1 MEAAERAETAWG
13 VDSEYGRL
21 LDVLLCPPDHFRW
34 LPTSA
39 ISRATVDSGLVFSLE
54 DAKRQHAEMVSVYEE
69 AGVRVHFLEPDPV
82 LPYQVFARDSSINVP
97 DGPIVTQCAQWWR
110 RGEYAA
116 VIRFY
121 EGAGIPIRDMV
132 TAGSFEGGDF
142 MIVEPGV
149 AAIGTGEER
158 TQEQAARQVASRLE
172 AEGWEVRVERIPPH
186 FLHIDV
192 LACMLGEKLAAVCVE
207 QASNGFVSWLES
219 KGVEIVPVTLAAA
232 LKLGVNGVALG
243 GDRVL
248 STAESRD
255 LNERLRALG
264 LTVLRPGAERV
275 HPRGRRG
282 ALPDAGDPPR
292 TRGLM
297 PADPRRVIADL
308 RELDRRTGGP
318 DGARRVCW
326 TDEWRAA
333 RHFLRERLAELDAA
347 VEEDEAG
354 NLWARLAG
362 RRAETVALGSHLDS
376 VPGGGWLD
384 GALGVMAA
392 LEVLRAVAEARRR
405 ALGGA
410 GGLRR
415 RGGRPLRP
423 QPVRQLG
430 GGRHPGAGSRG
441 GPPRR
446 RADARSRAVLA
457 EHGVELDDA
466 PRAARMRD
474 GPGGLPRA
482 AHRAGPGAGARG
494 RAGGGGDGHERRGA
508 LPPALRRA
516 GRPRRYDADGH
527 AS

>member
-39 ISRATVDSGLVFSLE
+39 ISRATVDSGLVFSLK

-121 EGAGIPIRDMV
+121 QGAGIPIRDMV

-264 LTVLRPGAERV
+264 LTV
-275 HPRGRRG
+275 H
-282 ALPDAGDPPR
+282 DP
-292 TRGLM
+292 
-297 PADPRRVIADL
+297 
-308 RELDRRTGGP
+308 ELSAFT
-318 DGARRVCW
+318 
-326 TDEWRAA
+326 
-333 RHFLRERLAELDAA
+333 
-347 VEEDEAG
+347 
-354 NLWARLAG
+354 
-362 RRAETVALGSHLDS
+362 
-376 VPGGGWLD
+376 
-384 GALGVMAA
+384 
-392 LEVLRAVAEARRR
+392 
-405 ALGGA
+405 
-410 GGLRR
+410 
-415 RGGRPLRP
+415 
-423 QPVRQLG
+423 LG
-430 GGRHPGAGSRG
+430 GGGAHCLMQAI
-441 GPPRR
+441 RR
-446 RADARSRAVLA
+446 
-457 EHGVELDDA
+457 
-466 PRAARMRD
+466 
-474 GPGGLPRA
+474 
-482 AHRAGPGAGARG
+482 
-494 RAGGGGDGHERRGA
+494 ERVG
-508 LPPALRRA
+508 
-516 GRPRRYDADGH
+516 
-527 AS
+527 

>member
-13 VDSEYGRL
+13 VDSEYGQL

-121 EGAGIPIRDMV
+121 QENEIPIANMV
-132 TAGSFEGGDF
+132 TAGSLEGGDF

-207 QASNGFVSWLES
+207 QASTGFVSWLES
-219 KGVEIVPVTLAAA
+219 KRVEIVPVTLAAA

-248 STAESRD
+248 STGESRD

-264 LTVLRPGAERV
+264 LTVY
-275 HPRGRRG
+275 
-282 ALPDAGDPPR
+282 DP
-292 TRGLM
+292 
-297 PADPRRVIADL
+297 
-308 RELDRRTGGP
+308 ELT
-318 DGARRVCW
+318 AF
-326 TDEWRAA
+326 T
-333 RHFLRERLAELDAA
+333 
-347 VEEDEAG
+347 
-354 NLWARLAG
+354 
-362 RRAETVALGSHLDS
+362 
-376 VPGGGWLD
+376 
-384 GALGVMAA
+384 
-392 LEVLRAVAEARRR
+392 
-405 ALGGA
+405 
-410 GGLRR
+410 
-415 RGGRPLRP
+415 
-423 QPVRQLG
+423 LG
-430 GGRHPGAGSRG
+430 GGGAHCLMQAI
-441 GPPRR
+441 RR
-446 RADARSRAVLA
+446 
-457 EHGVELDDA
+457 
-466 PRAARMRD
+466 
-474 GPGGLPRA
+474 
-482 AHRAGPGAGARG
+482 
-494 RAGGGGDGHERRGA
+494 ERVG
-508 LPPALRRA
+508 
-516 GRPRRYDADGH
+516 
-527 AS
+527 